1 MLPFFLLDFGSRPP
15 CSLDFLKYD
24 FFPFFRKEQA
34 PSFISTPS
42 SSLYP
47 VENDNITLQ
56 WTYSLDDSPLDQVQV
71 FFTPDSPSLSPQRVA
86 RYRRGGITQV
96 ASDVQ
101 DRFVFNLTDSQ
112 STMTILGS
120 QRSDSGTY
128 ELTVIPDDF
137 QAVIIKHVVKISVKC
152 KWK

>member
-1 MLPFFLLDFGSRPP
+1 M
-15 CSLDFLKYD
+15 
-24 FFPFFRKEQA
+24 
-34 PSFISTPS
+34 
-42 SSLYP
+42 
-47 VENDNITLQ
+47 
-56 WTYSLDDSPLDQVQV
+56 
-71 FFTPDSPSLSPQRVA
+71 
-86 RYRRGGITQV
+86 

-137 QAVIIKHVVKISVKC
+137 QAVTIKHVVKISVKC